1 MRSTAAVTG
10 RAQCAGSSTKP
21 WSTTL
26 QAVEAAAEACPEIR
40 LGRRRKAEAS
50 SQVQDVPF
58 SGAIWPTVM
67 QLGGRPLS
75 TTQHGSCCFRRLALP
90 FFIPLGRLAAMRFNL
105 RHKQTHTRCSASLA
119 ARMDLRLPNRQSLQA
134 SGAVRLQGAT
144 VRCSTHDHHAS
155 HCT

>member
-26 QAVEAAAEACPEIR
+26 QAVEAAAEAYPEIR

-67 QLGGRPLS
+67 QLGGDLYPPRNAAHAVSAVWRCPFSSPLAVS
-75 TTQHGSCCFRRLALP
+75 PRCFYFYDYDAAQHFL
-90 FFIPLGRLAAMRFNL
+90 
-105 RHKQTHTRCSASLA
+105 QHTR
-119 ARMDLRLPNRQSLQA
+119 LRGIEAKN
-134 SGAVRLQGAT
+134 AVKYR
-144 VRCSTHDHHAS
+144 
-155 HCT
+155 

>member
-26 QAVEAAAEACPEIR
+26 QAVEAAAEAYPEIR

-58 SGAIWPTVM
+58 PLAVSERCFLHLHTNNPHTVLCLFGRSNGPQAPESAVPTDKRCCAAA
-67 QLGGRPLS
+67 GR
-75 TTQHGSCCFRRLALP
+75 HCAL
-90 FFIPLGRLAAMRFNL
+90 
-105 RHKQTHTRCSASLA
+105 
-119 ARMDLRLPNRQSLQA
+119 
-134 SGAVRLQGAT
+134 
-144 VRCSTHDHHAS
+144 
-155 HCT
+155 